1 MTPRTWTLGPIPAL
15 AVALLLMALP
25 GCFGASN
32 DKGDT
37 PAAIITPKPGTT
49 EDANTAGNRKTD
61 LPPAIRPDV
70 KSEGSAGNPVP

>member
-1 MTPRTWTLGPIPAL
+1 MTPRTRTLGPILTPAF
-15 AVALLLMALP
+15 ALLLMALP

-32 DKGDT
+32 DKGDN
-37 PAAIITPKPGTT
+37 PNQIIPPKPGTT